1 MVAVFRLGR
10 KLRGAAVGLWG
21 LAALSACD
29 VGVVGTG
36 PILGGGETVE
46 VALLLPQSASAQG
59 PALAESFEN
68 AARLA
73 MADLGDTTIDLRVYD
88 TAGNAEQAAAVTSR
102 AIADGAQVI
111 LGPLFADAAGAAG
124 AVAATQGV
132 NVLSFSNN
140 PSVAGGGVY
149 LLGSTFQNTADR
161 LVSYAA
167 RSGRNDI
174 LIVHGQ
180 SAAEEL
186 GRDAILRAIGASGAR
201 LAGTAPFPLN
211 QQGLISA
218 IPAIADQVDRT
229 AASVVFMTSGN
240 DGAIPF
246 LAQLLPENGVD
257 TNEVQFIGLQ
267 RLDIPAGALQLDG
280 LQGAW
285 FALPDPGVAE
295 LFRSRYLGA
304 YGVAPHPLA
313 GLAYDGIAAIGALSA
328 AGEGLGTAALTRSSG
343 FAGVN
348 GVFRFRPNGTNE
360 RGLAV
365 AQVQDKQVVIIDP
378 APRSFDS
385 FGF

>member
-73 MADLGDTTIDLRVYD
+73 MADLGDATIDLRVYD

>member
-1 MVAVFRLGR
+1 MVAAFRLGR
-10 KLRGAAVGLWG
+10 KIRGAALGILGLLG
-21 LAALSACD
+21 LSACD
-29 VGVVGTG
+29 TGFVSTG

-46 VALLLPQSASAQG
+46 VALLLPQSAGAQG
-59 PALAESFEN
+59 PALAQSFEN

-88 TAGNAEQAAAVTSR
+88 TAGNADQAAAVTSR
-102 AIADGAQVI
+102 AIADGAKVI
-111 LGPLFADAAGAAG
+111 VGPLFADAAAASG

-132 NVLSFSNN
+132 SVLSFSNN
-140 PSVAGGGVY
+140 PAVAGGNVY

-161 LVSYAA
+161 LVGYAA
-167 RSGRNDI
+167 RSGRGNI
-174 LIVHGQ
+174 LVVHGQ
-180 SAAEEL
+180 SAAEES
-186 GRDAILRAIGASGAR
+186 GRDAILRSIGVSGAR
-201 LAGTAPFPLN
+201 LAGTYSFPLN
-211 QQGLISA
+211 QQGLIAA
-218 IPAIADQVDRT
+218 IPGIADEVEAT
-229 AASVVFMTSGN
+229 GASAVFMTSGN

-257 TNEVQFIGLQ
+257 TTLTQFIGLQ

-295 LFRSRYLGA
+295 LFRSRYVGA
-304 YGVAPHPLA
+304 YGAAPHPLA
-313 GLAYDGIAAIGALSA
+313 GLAYDGIAAIGALAST
-328 AGEGLGTAALTRSSG
+328 GEGLGAAALTRPDG

-348 GVFRFRPNGTNE
+348 GVFRLRPNGTNE

-365 AQVQDKQVVIIDP
+365 AQIQDKQVVIIDP
-378 APRSFDS
+378 APRSFGG